1 MEQKS
6 AFESFELEVNE
17 DIRGYLNETAKW
29 TYFLSILGFIGIGFM
44 VLGGIGVSLYTG
56 MNQLGG
62 TGAYGLGYS
71 AGVGIVYIIFALVY
85 LFPVLYLFKFSN
97 KMRQAL
103 KLKNNEAFKMAFLN
117 LKSHYKYMGIF
128 TIVIFSLYILVII
141 GIATGATMF

>member
-6 AFESFELEVNE
+6 AFESFELEVSE
-17 DIRGYLNETAKW
+17 DIIGYLNETAKW

-56 MNQLGG
+56 MNQVGG
-62 TGAYGLGYS
+62 TDAYGLGYS
-71 AGVGIVYIIFALVY
+71 AGVGIVYIILALVY

-97 KMRQAL
+97 KMKQAL

-141 GIATGATMF
+141 GVATGAALF

>member
-1 MEQKS
+1 MYQKS

-29 TYFLSILGFIGIGFM
+29 AYFLSILGFIGIGFM

-56 MNQLGG
+56 MNQVGG
-62 TGAYGLGYS
+62 TGAYALGYS
-71 AGVGIVYIIFALVY
+71 AGVGIVYIVLALVY

-97 KMRQAL
+97 KMKQAL

-117 LKSHYKYMGIF
+117 LKSHYKFMGIF
-128 TIVIFSLYILVII
+128 TIVVFSIYFLVII
-141 GIATGATMF
+141 GVAIGAALF